1 MYSFIDLFAG
11 CGGLSEGF
19 LDTNKYKGIAH
30 VEWELPMVNTLR
42 NRLVTK
48 WDHTYEDAEKSVIHF
63 DIQKTE
69 ELIKGGWTEESI
81 QEFSNTNHID
91 IVEKGINGLLDSKK
105 VDVIIGGPP
114 CQAYSIHGRAKD
126 KNSMKD
132 DYRNYLFESFVK
144 LVDQYKPKIFVF
156 ENVPGILTAKPGG
169 INITERIF
177 KAFSNI
183 DYKILNPSEL
193 SNAIFDVVNYGVP
206 QSRKRVIIIGVEKD
220 SNFDIEE
227 IYSLIRSKQD
237 LNNKKTVLDS
247 IADLPKLYPL
257 NEIIKVKGKN
267 ISHNYDK
274 ESEHLQHTPRF
285 HNLRDLKIF
294 KEWINNGMNYYSQ
307 KDKTDYYYSKTGKIT
322 LYAKYKNLEWNKPSH
337 TIVAHLE
344 KDGLM
349 FIHPD
354 PEQSRSITI
363 REAARLMS
371 FPDDYK
377 FIGSNAKCYKMIGNA
392 VPVKFSKIIA
402 ESISEY
408 LTNKL
413 QK

>member
-69 ELIKGGWTEESI
+69 ELIEGGWTEESI

-91 IVEKGINGLLDSKK
+91 IVEKGINGLLDSKT

-169 INITERIF
+169 VNITERIF

-193 SNAIFDVVNYGVP
+193 SNAVFDVVNYGVP
-206 QSRKRVIIIGVEKD
+206 QSRKRVIIIGVEKN
-220 SNFDIEE
+220 SSFDVEE
-227 IYSLIRSKQD
+227 IYSLIRSKQN
-237 LNNKKTVLDS
+237 LNNKKTVLDA

-257 NEIIKVKGKN
+257 NEIIKVKGRN

-294 KEWINNGMNYYSQ
+294 KEWISNGMNYYSQ